1 MNQRTNKNQIRG
13 KGLHPRNLHRDRY
26 NFPALIS
33 TSPGLKPFVS
43 ENRFG
48 DLSIDFA
55 NPDAV
60 KMLNR
65 ALLHHFYQIDYW
77 DIPSGYLVPPIP
89 GRADYIHYIADLLS
103 ESNNGIIPKGKK
115 ITGLDIGTGA
125 SCIYPIIGVC
135 TYKWNFTAIDIDPV
149 SIKVAKLIVETN
161 AKISGKIK
169 FRLQRSP
176 QNIFKNIL
184 KPNDRFDF
192 TICNPPFHESPEAA
206 TFSAGTKLK
215 NLAGKKVNK
224 TNRDK
229 KTTLNFGG
237 QNRELWCPGGE
248 LAFIKT
254 MIAESS
260 ENPLNCFWYST
271 LVSKKENLP
280 IIHTTLRNVKA
291 FDIRTI
297 NMTQGNKISR
307 IVAWTFL
314 TKEQQTAWRK
324 NRL

>member
-1 MNQRTNKNQIRG
+1 MNQRKNKD
-13 KGLHPRNLHRDRY
+13 KGLHPRNPHRDRY
-26 NFPALIS
+26 DFPALIS

-43 ENRFG
+43 ENRYG

-55 NPDAV
+55 NPAAV
-60 KMLNR
+60 KMLNK
-65 ALLHHFYQIDYW
+65 ALLHHFYQIDNW
-77 DIPSGYLVPPIP
+77 DIPLGYLVPPIP
-89 GRADYIHYIADLLS
+89 GRADYIHYIADLLA
-103 ESNNGIIPKGKK
+103 ESNNRIIPKGKK

-135 TYKWNFTAIDIDPV
+135 AYKWNFIATDIDPV

-161 AKISGKIK
+161 AKISGRIK
-169 FRLQRSP
+169 FRHQKSP
-176 QNIFKNIL
+176 RIIFNNII
-184 KPNDRFDF
+184 KPDDCFDF

-206 TFSAGTKLK
+206 AYSAGTKIK
-215 NLAGKKVNK
+215 NLSGKKFNIENK
-224 TNRDK
+224 DIK
-229 KTTLNFGG
+229 PALNFGG

-254 MIAESS
+254 MITESL
-260 ENPLNCFWYST
+260 ENTENCFWYST

-280 IIHTTLRNVKA
+280 IIYTALKNIKA

-297 NMTQGNKISR
+297 DMTQGNKISR

-314 TKEQQTAWRK
+314 TKEKQTIWRE
-324 NRL
+324 NRW